1 MQNDL
6 NNILNKTKNKIEDIN
21 KETNQLKIIFKELNN
36 KQSKYY
42 LNILKKETD
51 TRMEGLSWVVKRLI
65 ELNMSIDSTIF
76 PGFLDQEQINYII
89 QISKY
94 EYEISQL
101 KMALEALKARQIEES
116 KDKIILK
123 NNTLST
129 YEDKYL
135 SSPKSNIIYKRNM
148 VNIDDKKSNNKL
160 LLNFLKSKKLRRKHS
175 KIMNS
180 ENIKIKQENDA
191 INSMIKNIKNKLILY
206 ARDNSFDIIDKNDFK
221 SNILN
226 YFLSNDSQK
235 EYFHDAFIFIE
246 RINELN
252 KLIKELKKEE
262 FLIFE
267 QKFKFSHLKK
277 EIISI
282 LYKQVFN
289 ALFGNLIFKPPK

>member
-1 MQNDL
+1 
-6 NNILNKTKNKIEDIN
+6 
-21 KETNQLKIIFKELNN
+21 
-36 KQSKYY
+36 
-42 LNILKKETD
+42 
-51 TRMEGLSWVVKRLI
+51 
-65 ELNMSIDSTIF
+65 
-76 PGFLDQEQINYII
+76 
-89 QISKY
+89 
-94 EYEISQL
+94 
-101 KMALEALKARQIEES
+101 
-116 KDKIILK
+116 
-123 NNTLST
+123 
-129 YEDKYL
+129 
-135 SSPKSNIIYKRNM
+135 M

-180 ENIKIKQENDA
+180 ENLKIKQENDA

-206 ARDNSFDIIDKNDFK
+206 ARDNSFNMLDKNDFK

-252 KLIKELKKEE
+252 KLIKELKKRE

-277 EIISI
+277 EIKSI